1 MGAETLSASD
11 GTLVPSARTID
22 APTSPPMAI
31 DGTPSVDRASELKIC
46 EREVIASGGA
56 ALFGEGIQLYRHA
69 APWRSRR

>member
-11 GTLVPSARTID
+11 GILVPSARTRRPDIP
-22 APTSPPMAI
+22 ATAI

-56 ALFGEGIQLYRHA
+56 ALFGEGVQLYRHA